1 MCSSDLSAWADRTPF
16 GHDVRQSEADR
27 QPTLHSE
34 GANGKPAVI
43 FDGADDVLGV
53 MVNGARL
60 LSGDAASLFIVMK
73 QDRASA
79 NNAVLGWESNS
90 HLNHL
95 DLLFTYNDQLLFD
108 YGNVSAGGR
117 ILAPQPERW
126 DDLWNLV
133 EVYRTG
139 ESGRVAV
146 AGETVFSDTF
156 AGELD
161 VEVDGALTLGG
172 VGGLHF
178 GGAVAEVLVYNRA
191 LSEAEITRVRSVMAT
206 KFDLPV
212 SANQEPTVVLTKPAT
227 GVSLKAGKTLQ
238 LAASANDADGS
249 VVKVRFLLGGQ
260 VIGEDTEAPYELEWT
275 PTEAGE
281 VQLSAVGCL
290 EMYVSAKGI
299 RKSVNELKVKNPDDT
314 FIQSLPEKGLDGR
327 VLDKAFD
334 AGERAAIELYQFT
347 GEKLGIGL
355 AQAATLLSPEAF
367 IIYGGYSNAGERLLE
382 PARRAMDEY
391 LLSSHKGK
399 ILILQSSLPQSEAG
413 IIGAAS
419 LIWSPRTV

>member
-1 MCSSDLSAWADRTPF
+1 MNK
-16 GHDVRQSEADR
+16 V
-27 QPTLHSE
+27 
-34 GANGKPAVI
+34 
-43 FDGADDVLGV
+43 VLGIDIGGTNTVYGLIEQSGHVLFREQIPTFGNEPAQNLANRLREKVDYFLEDHPDHELTGVGVGAPNGNHFTGVIQDPPNLNWGDVDIVSILKKKFSYDIILTNDANAAALGEKKFGIAKDMNDFV
-53 MVNGARL
+53 MITLGTGLGSGIFTNGSL
-60 LSGDAASLFIVMK
+60 L
-73 QDRASA
+73 
-79 NNAVLGWESNS
+79 
-90 HLNHL
+90 
-95 DLLFTYNDQLLFD
+95 
-108 YGNVSAGGR
+108 YGYDG
-117 ILAPQPERW
+117 
-126 DDLWNLV
+126 
-133 EVYRTG
+133 
-139 ESGRVAV
+139 
-146 AGETVFSDTF
+146 F
-156 AGELD
+156 AGEM
-161 VEVDGALTLGG
+161 G
-172 VGGLHF
+172 H
-178 GGAVAEVLVYNRA
+178 
-191 LSEAEITRVRSVMAT
+191 LSIDPEGRLCNCGRT
-206 KFDLPV
+206 
-212 SANQEPTVVLTKPAT
+212 
-227 GVSLKAGKTLQ
+227 
-238 LAASANDADGS
+238 
-249 VVKVRFLLGGQ
+249 
-260 VIGEDTEAPYELEWT
+260 
-275 PTEAGE
+275 
-281 VQLSAVGCL
+281 GCL

>member
-1 MCSSDLSAWADRTPF
+1 MSVSRRRCGRTGQSA
-16 GHDVRQSEADR
+16 
-27 QPTLHSE
+27 
-34 GANGKPAVI
+34 
-43 FDGADDVLGV
+43 
-53 MVNGARL
+53 
-60 LSGDAASLFIVMK
+60 
-73 QDRASA
+73 A
-79 NNAVLGWESNS
+79 NNALLGVGSEQPTYKH
-90 HLNHL
+90 HLA
-95 DLLFTYNDQLLFD
+95 LLMRYNDQLLVD

-139 ESGRVAV
+139 ESGWVAV

-191 LSEAEITRVRSVMAT
+191 LSEAEITRVRSVLAT

-275 PTEAGE
+275 PTESRRGATECRGDRRPRR
-281 VQLSAVGCL
+281 SRN
-290 EMYVSAKGI
+290 I
-299 RKSVNELKVKNPDDT
+299 RRRERD
-314 FIQSLPEKGLDGR
+314 
-327 VLDKAFD
+327 
-334 AGERAAIELYQFT
+334 RAAAERGTGSGDHFT
-347 GEKLGIGL
+347 
-355 AQAATLLSPEAF
+355 
-367 IIYGGYSNAGERLLE
+367 
-382 PARRAMDEY
+382 
-391 LLSSHKGK
+391 
-399 ILILQSSLPQSEAG
+399 
-413 IIGAAS
+413 
-419 LIWSPRTV
+419 